1 MSQPIWPIGI
11 PPLARGLN
19 PRGAP
24 ANRVPKKI
32 FLFAGFCACNGR
44 SYLYTGSITPG
55 DDRMSIEEINQT
67 LTLASLEMAGIVE
80 PCDDDGCHP
89 LEWAEIVGVDIF
101 DEVYGEVA

>member
-1 MSQPIWPIGI
+1 
-11 PPLARGLN
+11 
-19 PRGAP
+19 
-24 ANRVPKKI
+24 
-32 FLFAGFCACNGR
+32 
-44 SYLYTGSITPG
+44 
-55 DDRMSIEEINQT
+55 MSIEEINQT